1 MQRER
6 TPQRVE
12 SIDIKQLEIDGLEG
26 FLYSCIDGVLN
37 LEDLAD
43 LTGLDDE
50 AVSQIVERLV
60 VLGAVRWPEDGAEH
74 ASNDS
79 GVEMHEQVALPPE
92 EQQYIRD
99 LHLRLDELTHYE
111 MLGLRPDAEKAA
123 IRHSYFT
130 LSKRF
135 HPDSYFGKNLGAFKS
150 QMEAIFTRLTD
161 AYEVLGKK
169 KKREAYDRYLSRNAA
184 VSAVEHQME
193 RGAERAQAMGGAQTE
208 HSSTEASPV
217 DPAQAQPSATARRSR
232 RSTTG
237 TGVDED
243 PADIAARARR
253 KRELL
258 QRRLRPRAGR
268 PVQESQAKAR
278 PNSTAPPSRVG
289 HKAALRGLT
298 ASLKQSAAVTGGAD
312 KVDHQLAFAREAE
325 ARGDLATALT
335 TVRMA
340 LAMAPDREG
349 LKEEYRRLDAR
360 LRVQLVEIHKEQANY
375 EEDNQMW
382 AAASI
387 SWAKVADAYPN
398 DPLPARRA
406 AAALFRA
413 GGDLRKARDYAQR
426 SRDLDPK
433 AVDTLVLLGRIY
445 VGAGM
450 DASARK
456 ELLAAAK
463 LDPEHEMVKNL
474 LEELGG

>member
-6 TPQRVE
+6 SPQRVE

-26 FLYSCIDGVLN
+26 FVYSCIDGVLA

-50 AVSQIVERLV
+50 AVAQIVERLV
-60 VLGAVRWPEDGAEH
+60 ALGAVRWPEERAQKESKGSAAQTD
-74 ASNDS
+74 
-79 GVEMHEQVALPPE
+79 EQVVLDVE
-92 EQQYIRD
+92 EQGYIRE
-99 LHLRLDELTHYE
+99 LYPRLGELTHYE
-111 MLGLRPDAEKAA
+111 VLGLQPDADKAA

-135 HPDSYFGKNLGAFKS
+135 HPDSYFGKNLGTFKS

-193 RGAERAQAMGGAQTE
+193 RGVER
-208 HSSTEASPV
+208 TEAMSGAPTE
-217 DPAQAQPSATARRSR
+217 QPSIEGS
-232 RSTTG
+232 
-237 TGVDED
+237 
-243 PADIAARARR
+243 PADAAPRRRQRTTTAPGPREDREDMAARARR

-258 QRRLRPRAGR
+258 ERRLRPRAGR
-268 PVQESQAKAR
+268 TTQDSQAKAR
-278 PNSTAPPSRVG
+278 SSSMAPPQRVG

-298 ASLKQSAAVTGGAD
+298 ASLKQSAAVTGGVD

-325 ARGDLATALT
+325 ARGDLATAVT
-335 TVRMA
+335 AVRMA

-349 LKEEYRRLDAR
+349 LKEEYRRLDAH
-360 LRVQLVEIHKEQANY
+360 LRVQLVDIHKEQANY
-375 EEDNQMW
+375 EEENQMW

-387 SWAKVADAYPN
+387 SWAKVADSCPE

-433 AVDTLVLLGRIY
+433 AVETLVLLGRIY

-456 ELLAAAK
+456 ELQAAAK
-463 LDPEHEMVKNL
+463 LDPGHEMVKNL
-474 LEELGG
+474 LRELEG